1 MRRTRGAAL
10 VAVVGAC
17 VALVSGAGAATH
29 PGVRAGAAKF
39 DLSTRTGVVRYLASV
54 GLHSHGFVI
63 QRGRRNYAGP
73 SCPGKGWT
81 CTRSTRVVQVT
92 TRQGD
97 VNRYEYSA
105 PAAPGSPCGTVQ
117 SGPSNTAKAI
127 FTAGTIQFC
136 TITQNATGS
145 GGNFAQLSETIVGSG
160 ESQTA
165 SQDAQVTQTSVT
177 GSNSVQITQKVTQS
191 ISQNNLTEVT
201 ESQVSDQTFTVKQN
215 VTQSTATVGTNSSK
229 VDQTLTQTETATSA
243 TSGSQ
248 YQRANL
254 IGHVDQ
260 FSHALS
266 TSQNNQTESQSETAV
281 ANSSVSQTQIGPTR
295 CCTSQ
300 GDNTRDTF
308 KVVQKTTQTN
318 TPGLATYTEDAQI
331 DLSTTGSANGSQTT
345 TQNGQTTTNS
355 STGSTVNMGTT
366 CTQGTC
372 TPNQPGFPRGDV
384 FVSVGI
390 GKVQEW
396 KPDGTFVRTLDTTTS
411 SAETTGLA
419 FDAAGNLYVTDW
431 TAGDVTKFTSAGSLA
446 GSFGTGYTGQ
456 PESIVFDAAGNAYV
470 GQADATG
477 ASLLKFNS
485 AGQPV
490 ASFSPAAESRG
501 TDWIDLAPDQC
512 TVYYTSEGTSVKTFN
527 VCTNAQGDDFAT
539 GLPGTAA
546 YAMRLLPGG
555 GALVADTE
563 TIVRLGTTGTVL
575 PLQYDDPAATGF
587 WFSLALDPDG
597 TTFWAGDPTTGEVA
611 HFDITTGSLLSSF
624 TTTPVS
630 GSFDH
635 AGGLAIAP

>member
-1 MRRTRGAAL
+1 MRGRRGAAL
-10 VAVVGAC
+10 VAAVVAC

-29 PGVRAGAAKF
+29 PGGKARTAHF
-39 DLSTRTGVVRYLASV
+39 NLSTNTGVARYLASL
-54 GLHSHGFVI
+54 GLRSRGFVI
-63 QRGRRNYAGP
+63 QRSHRNYAGP

-81 CTRSTRVVQVT
+81 CTRSARVVQIT
-92 TRQGD
+92 TRPGD

-105 PAAPGSPCGTVQ
+105 TAAVAAPTPSPCGTVQ
-117 SGPSNTAKAI
+117 NGPSNNAKAI
-127 FTAGTIQFC
+127 ITAGSTQSC

-145 GGNFAQLSETIVGSG
+145 GANFAQLSETIQGSG
-160 ESQTA
+160 ASQTA
-165 SQDAQVTQTSVT
+165 SQDAKVTQTSDT
-177 GSNSVQITQKVTQS
+177 GSNSVQITQQVTQS
-191 ISQNNLTEVT
+191 ITETTPSVN
-201 ESQVSDQTFTVKQN
+201 ESQVSDQTFSVKQTSN
-215 VTQSTATVGTNSSK
+215 FGQQSSKVTQSLS
-229 VDQTLTQTETATSA
+229 QTENDSSA

-260 FSHALS
+260 SSHGLS

-281 ANSSVSQTQIGPTR
+281 AGSSVSQTQIGPTA

-300 GDNTRDTF
+300 GDNAADTF
-308 KVVQKTTQTN
+308 KVVQKTSQTN
-318 TPGLATYTEDAQI
+318 NSANRSYTEDAQI
-331 DLSTTGSANGSQTT
+331 DLSTTGSASGSQTI
-345 TQNGQTTTNS
+345 TQNGTTKTNS
-355 STGSTVNMGTT
+355 STGSTVNLGTT

-372 TPNQPGFPRGDV
+372 TPTQTGFPSGDV
-384 FVSVGI
+384 FVSVGN
-390 GKVQEW
+390 GLVQEW
-396 KPDGTFVRTLDTTTS
+396 KPDGTFVQTLDTTTG

-419 FDAAGNLYVTDW
+419 FNASGNLYVTDW
-431 TAGDVTKFTSAGSLA
+431 TFGGVTKFTPAGSPSPF
-446 GSFGTGYTGQ
+446 GSGYTGH

-477 ASLLKFNS
+477 ASLLKFDS

-490 ASFSPAAESRG
+490 ASFSPAAELRG

-527 VCTNAQGDDFAT
+527 VCTNSQGADFGGT
-539 GLPGTAA
+539 GVLPGSNA
-546 YAMRLLPGG
+546 YAVRLLPGG

-563 TIVRLGTTGTVL
+563 TIVRLDANGAIAQ
-575 PLQYDDPAATGF
+575 QYDDPLATGL

-611 HFDITTGSLLSSF
+611 HFNIATGLLLSTF
-624 TTTPVS
+624 TTTNA
-630 GSFDH
+630 GSIDL

>member
-1 MRRTRGAAL
+1 MRRRRGAAL

-29 PGVRAGAAKF
+29 PGVRAQAAQF
-39 DLSTRTGVVRYLASV
+39 DFSTHKGVVRYLASV
-54 GLHSHGFVI
+54 GLHSRGFVI
-63 QRGRRNYAGP
+63 QRGHRNYAGP

-117 SGPSNTAKAI
+117 SGPSNNAKAI
-127 FTAGTIQFC
+127 ITAGTTQSC

-160 ESQTA
+160 ASQTA

-191 ISQNNLTEVT
+191 ISENLTEVT

-243 TSGSQ
+243 VSGSQ

-300 GDNTRDTF
+300 GDNARDTF
-308 KVVQKTTQTN
+308 KVVQKTKQTN
-318 TPGLATYTEDAQI
+318 NSANRSYTEDAQI
-331 DLSTTGSANGSQTT
+331 DLSTTGSASGSQTI
-345 TQNGQTTTNS
+345 TQNGNTTTNS
-355 STGSTVNMGTT
+355 STGSTVNLGTT

-372 TPNQPGFPRGDV
+372 TPAQTGFPSGNV
-384 FVSVGI
+384 FVSI
-390 GKVQEW
+390 GDGNVQEW
-396 KPDGTFVRTLDTTTS
+396 NVSGSPTLVTTLNTGYGPGTF
-411 SAETTGLA
+411 TTGLA
-419 FDAAGNLYVTDW
+419 FDAAGNLYVTDFN
-431 TAGDVTKFTSAGSLA
+431 ANDVSKFNGSGVLV
-446 GSFGTGYTGQ
+446 GPFGGGYDAD
-456 PESIVFDAAGNAYV
+456 PESILFDASGNAYV
-470 GQADATG
+470 GQADGTG
-477 ASLLKFNS
+477 DVLKFGPSGN
-485 AGQPV
+485 AV
-490 ASFSPAAESRG
+490 ASFDVATEDRG
-501 TDWIDLAPDQC
+501 SDHIALAPDGC
-512 TVYYTSEGTSVKTFN
+512 TLFYTSEGTSVKRFN
-527 VCTNAQGDDFAT
+527 VCTNTQLTDFAIE
-539 GLPGTAA
+539 LPDTAFA
-546 YAMRLLPGG
+546 VKLLPGG
-555 GALVADTE
+555 GALVADSSSIKRLDALG
-563 TIVRLGTTGTVL
+563 TIVQ
-575 PLQYDDPAATGF
+575 QYGSPASGA
-587 WFSLALDPDG
+587 WFSLALDPGG
-597 TTFWAGDPTTGEVA
+597 TSFWAGD
-611 HFDITTGSLLSSF
+611 S
-624 TTTPVS
+624 VS
-630 GSFDH
+630 GDVKQFDLTSGAVLASFNTGVSQPEAAD
-635 AGGLAIAP
+635 GLAVAP